1 MAEETTMSPITAAE
15 PPKANPL
22 AKPAAAH
29 ASTLK
34 LKPVIRK
41 PAVPGADAAAGAL
54 RPGLKLPPKPGL
66 ATAGLKLP
74 PKPGAAAALR
84 PGVKLPVKP
93 VIRKPGEAVPAPSV
107 SVAAAEKP
115 VAPVEAAVPELKSV
129 ESPAPAAPAAAAQPA
144 AVPETVEALKLA
156 TQSLKST
163 TAPIPAQ
170 AILRK
175 TGIVADQELSEAQKQ
190 AAKSKT
196 SRISLSEAIGAAP
209 VKNENAPM
217 KTIRIKRPTDI
228 PGVGVKPA
236 APVAAA
242 PVAAV
247 AEVAEK
253 PAEAPAP
260 AEAVADAKP
269 VTMTQRK
276 TLKISRPAS
285 GAVRPAGKF
294 GVNKPAA
301 AAPAAPA
308 PAAAGDAPAEPA
320 VADIPDIPDMP
331 AVAPFPA
338 AAPMSAADGEKD
350 VPAIVSLLGT
360 IVQVAACIAMGALA
374 WFLYQDALI
383 F

>member
-107 SVAAAEKP
+107 PVAAAEKP
-115 VAPVEAAVPELKSV
+115 VPPVEAAVPELKSV
-129 ESPAPAAPAAAAQPA
+129 ESPAPAAPAAAAQPT
-144 AVPETVEALKLA
+144 AVPETVDALKLA

-242 PVAAV
+242 PVEAV
-247 AEVAEK
+247 AE
-253 PAEAPAP
+253 EAPAP
-260 AEAVADAKP
+260 AEAVAEAKP

-294 GVNKPAA
+294 GVKKPAA

-308 PAAAGDAPAEPA
+308 PAIAGDAPAEPA

-338 AAPMSAADGEKD
+338 AAPMSATDGEKD